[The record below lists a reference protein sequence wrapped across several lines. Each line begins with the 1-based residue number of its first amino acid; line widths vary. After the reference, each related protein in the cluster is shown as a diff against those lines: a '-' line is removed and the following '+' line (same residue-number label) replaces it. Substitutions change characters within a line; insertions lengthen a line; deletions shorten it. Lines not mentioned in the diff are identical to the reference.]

1 MPAVLEDR
9 LRIQVEIALADSC
22 GCAQTRARQENR
34 ARAVGLSGAE
44 IDSARAGR
52 CFDMRANAAVV
63 LACALR
69 KDSTPPGAPVAGP
82 LAAKARR
89 AGLSLTEIAAVQA
102 MVQVSRADGRT
113 EQSS

>member
-1 MPAVLEDR
+1 MPVVLEDR

-22 GCAQTRARQENR
+22 GCAQTRVRQENR
-34 ARAVGLSGAE
+34 ARAAGLSGAE

-69 KDSTPPGAPVAGP
+69 KDSTPPGAPVAAP

-89 AGLSLTEIAAVQA
+89 AGLNDADIEAIKGIACAAPPTTE
-102 MVQVSRADGRT
+102 AD
-113 EQSS
+113 QPA